1 MSNKSKLFQFFRVWK
16 KLPFADKLATHY
28 QEFVDEQRVRMAG
41 SYDGL
46 LQLSFLAI
54 ICGIVSG
61 GVIVLFRWCIENGA
75 GIFTGEPTGEGF
87 ESLSILARFSLVLIG
102 SILVG
107 IFLHFLAPRDRNLG
121 VVHVI
126 ERLTYHQGYLP
137 IRNAVVQF
145 IGAVIALA
153 SGQSMGREGPGV
165 HLGAT
170 AGSALGRSLEVP
182 NNSTRTLVGCGVA
195 AAISAGFNTPLAGI
209 IFAMEVVMMEYT
221 IIGFTPVIISAVS
234 ATTLCRAVFG
244 DSPAFSVP
252 PFEWTS
258 MTELPYVAILG
269 FAIGCLSAGFTHS
282 TLYMSSL
289 LTDRPIWL
297 RCGLAGLIV
306 GLIAIVA
313 PEVMG
318 IGYDTVNLVLL
329 GQISF
334 STLAL
339 ILVAKTVATA
349 CAAGLGIPGGLIGAN
364 LFMGACAGSLIALA
378 AQTVKPD
385 LAYSGFYAML
395 GMGAMM
401 GATLQAPLA
410 ALMALLELT
419 ANQSIIL
426 PGMICIIFATL
437 SERLI
442 FKKPS
447 IYRLL
452 MIAKG
457 LDFRNSPV
465 AQALRRIGV
474 ASVMDR
480 NLVQQPEEIDFEKAE
495 SILKLQPRWLMV
507 LTENQQASLISATDL
522 SAHLAELRA
531 DSEENGEH
539 LPETVNLLTFPAKR
553 NIASRITTI
562 DTMQE
567 AYERMESEGVDHL
580 FVSGAYGKTQ
590 EKIYGVITEE
600 HIEKSYNKHSSS

>member
-1 MSNKSKLFQFFRVWK
+1 MSKKSKLLQFFRVWK
-16 KLPFADKLATHY
+16 KLPFAAKLKDDY
-28 QEFVDEQRVRMAG
+28 SQFLDNQRIRMAG
-41 SYDGL
+41 GYDGL

-61 GVIVLFRWCIENGA
+61 GIIVLFRWSIEHGA
-75 GIFTGEPTGEGF
+75 GIFVSDAQGERF
-87 ESLSILARFSLVLIG
+87 EDLSIVFRFFLVFLG
-102 SILVG
+102 SIAVG
-107 IFLHFLAPRDRNLG
+107 IFLHFIAPKDRNVG

-137 IRNAVVQF
+137 IKNAIAQF
-145 IGAVIALA
+145 IGATIALA
-153 SGQSMGREGPGV
+153 TGQSMGREGPGI

-170 AGSALGRSLEVP
+170 SGSAIGRYLQLP

-244 DSPAFSVP
+244 DSPAFEVP
-252 PFEWTS
+252 PFQWSS
-258 MTELPYVAILG
+258 MNELPYVALLG
-269 FAIGCLSAGFTHS
+269 VIVGCISAFFTHS
-282 TLYMSSL
+282 TLFMSSV
-289 LTDRPIWL
+289 LTERPIWL
-297 RCGLAGLIV
+297 RTTLAGLIV
-306 GLIAIVA
+306 GVLTIFA

-318 IGYDTVNLVLL
+318 VGYDTVNLVLL
-329 GQISF
+329 GQIGL
-334 STLAL
+334 STLAIIL
-339 ILVAKTVATA
+339 IAKSLATA
-349 CAAGLGIPGGLIGAN
+349 VAAGLGIPGGLIGAN
-364 LFMGACAGSLIALA
+364 LFMGACAGSLMALGL
-378 AQTVKPD
+378 QTVKPD

-426 PGMICIIFATL
+426 PGMVAIICAVL
-437 SERLI
+437 AERII

-457 LDFRNSPV
+457 LDFRNNPV
-465 AQALRRIGV
+465 VQALRRIGV

-480 NLVQQPEEIDFEKAE
+480 NIIQQLEEISLEKAE
-495 SILKLQPRWLMV
+495 SILKHEPRWLMV
-507 LTENQQASLISATDL
+507 LNENSQASLIAANDL
-522 SAHLAELRA
+522 AGHINELKINAE
-531 DSEENGEH
+531 ETGEH
-539 LPETVNLLTFPAKR
+539 LPETVNLLTFPAIR
-553 NIASRITTI
+553 QIASRITTI

-567 AYERMESEGVDHL
+567 AYERMGSEDVEFL
-580 FVSGAYGKTQ
+580 YVSGAYGKTQ
-590 EKIYGVITEE
+590 EKIYGVLTRE
-600 HIEKSYNKHSSS
+600 HIETSYSKHSL